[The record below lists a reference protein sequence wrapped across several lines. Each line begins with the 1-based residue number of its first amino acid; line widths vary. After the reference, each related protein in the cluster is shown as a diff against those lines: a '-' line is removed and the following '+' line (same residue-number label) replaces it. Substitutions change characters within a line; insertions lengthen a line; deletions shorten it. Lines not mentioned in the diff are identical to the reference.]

1 MIIVEIWDH
10 RYKTHNL
17 MSIFKNKKY
26 LGDIS
31 GWKDDNWIN
40 YVTYNFGWFI
50 ITKKLEGFENCC
62 FLS

>member
-1 MIIVEIWDH
+1 MVKRKYDNSRDLRSH

-40 YVTYNFGWFI
+40 YVTYNFG
-50 ITKKLEGFENCC
+50 
-62 FLS
+62 